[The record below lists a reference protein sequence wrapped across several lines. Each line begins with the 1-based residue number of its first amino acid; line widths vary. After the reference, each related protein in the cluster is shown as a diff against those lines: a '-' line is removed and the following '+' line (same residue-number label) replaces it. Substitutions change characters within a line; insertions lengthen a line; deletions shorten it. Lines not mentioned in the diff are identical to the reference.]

1 MFSFHNT
8 PEKFENGVFTL
19 KTHQMFS
26 VHTTQEKFEMAA
38 ITGNFGCVLQKNSGK
53 EIMITV
59 TSTMKHE
66 AGGFKFVQFEESF

>member
-1 MFSFHNT
+1 
-8 PEKFENGVFTL
+8 
-19 KTHQMFS
+19 MFS